1 MFGIGG
7 GNSIWLL
14 VILSIGVVGFI
25 IYKKRQDSKT
35 NNSFLSSRKNKDEV
49 WRTIKQYLKDNN
61 EAGKEIVDSYVVK
74 RRDIDMFDP
83 YGSIY
88 DRKNKVIES
97 RIRKWYYKQNKIT
110 KQTRELFVVVFTTRN
125 VKTLEIDKP
134 RAIEVEVIN
143 KKINKNEFD
152 RKILI
157 NSLLDYDQEMEWIFP
172 IRIAEKSNQL
182 KQEEQQ
188 KKYEMQ
194 KQKKL
199 QKMRLKE
206 QAKKKKNAKKV

>member
-97 RIRKWYYKQNKIT
+97 RIRKWYYKQNKIA

-206 QAKKKKNAKKV
+206 QIKKKKNAKKV